1 MMTKITLFLWTSA
14 IDHAS
19 LGLLLILFEGS
30 EKRLRGIILDGLY
43 AITAFAS
50 GEAFYLLDRRRSR
63 TTGAATG
70 AISVMARLIVG
81 VTVRT
86 GI

>member
-1 MMTKITLFLWTSA
+1 M
-14 IDHAS
+14 
-19 LGLLLILFEGS
+19 LIPFEGS
-30 EKRLRGIILDGLY
+30 EKPLRSIILDGLY

-50 GEAFYLLDRRRSR
+50 GEAFYLLHRRRSR

-70 AISVMARLIVG
+70 AIGVMARLIVG